1 VVAASGRATA
11 LGAGAL
17 TPRERPLRI
26 ALVYRDRG
34 EQVDGIRDHT
44 RRLADALERT
54 GAADVR
60 IEFGAGP
67 GFATALRP
75 DDDVLLVQYNPFS
88 YARWGFAPWL
98 PVELFRARR
107 RRRVALMVHEPYVPM
122 RNVRWSLMGAWQRLQ
137 LWLLWV
143 SAGVVF
149 ASIEPWTT
157 RFARWRPRRPVHH
170 LPVGS
175 NLPDGRARRDDA
187 RSRLGIAAGEVVLA
201 TLGSNSP
208 AWLGAPVLAAAA
220 AVATAGCPAS
230 ALLLGADAPEV
241 EHLGDVL
248 PVRRPGWLSDE
259 DLAAAIAA
267 ADLFLVPLA
276 DGVSTRRTTLMAA
289 LQHGL
294 PVVATRGP
302 LTDRELLDAGDA
314 LRLVPV
320 ARTDL
325 FAATA
330 RELAQAPAARVRL
343 GEAGRALYERAFA
356 WESTAARVLR
366 ALSPPARSTSGPAPP
381 R

>member
-1 VVAASGRATA
+1 
-11 LGAGAL
+11 
-17 TPRERPLRI
+17 
-26 ALVYRDRG
+26 
-34 EQVDGIRDHT
+34 
-44 RRLADALERT
+44 
-54 GAADVR
+54 
-60 IEFGAGP
+60 
-67 GFATALRP
+67 
-75 DDDVLLVQYNPFS
+75 
-88 YARWGFAPWL
+88 
-98 PVELFRARR
+98 
-107 RRRVALMVHEPYVPM
+107 
-122 RNVRWSLMGAWQRLQ
+122 
-137 LWLLWV
+137 
-143 SAGVVF
+143 
-149 ASIEPWTT
+149 
-157 RFARWRPRRPVHH
+157 
-170 LPVGS
+170 
-175 NLPDGRARRDDA
+175 
-187 RSRLGIAAGEVVLA
+187 
-201 TLGSNSP
+201 
-208 AWLGAPVLAAAA
+208 
-220 AVATAGCPAS
+220 
-230 ALLLGADAPEV
+230 
-241 EHLGDVL
+241 
-248 PVRRPGWLSDE
+248 VRRPGWLSDE

-267 ADLFLVPLA
+267 ADLFLLPLA